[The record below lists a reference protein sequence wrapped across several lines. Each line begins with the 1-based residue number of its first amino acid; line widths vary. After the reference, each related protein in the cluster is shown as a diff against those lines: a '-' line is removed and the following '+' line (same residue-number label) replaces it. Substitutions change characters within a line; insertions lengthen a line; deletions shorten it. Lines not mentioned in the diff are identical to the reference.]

1 MKRERVTAHIDD
13 VRRADA
19 SDAHAIAEVIHYSTE
34 DSMPWLG
41 GRNTL
46 EEDRWWTSN
55 VLLHKTDA
63 WVATV
68 DDNIVGVVAL
78 HDGWLSQLFV
88 RTTAQGFGVGH
99 RLIEV
104 AKRESPQGLQL
115 WAFQRNAVAIR
126 FLESVGFTLIR
137 EGWSTGRHSAGD
149 AEGEPDRLYRWV
161 P

>member
-1 MKRERVTAHIDD
+1 MKRERVTVHIDD
-13 VRRADA
+13 VRRAEP

-34 DSMPWLG
+34 DAMPWLG

-46 EEDRWWTSN
+46 EEDRWWASH
-55 VLLHKTDA
+55 VLLHKTNA

-68 DDNIVGVVAL
+68 DGNVVGVVAL

-126 FLESVGFTLIR
+126 FLESVGFSLVR
-137 EGWSTGRHSAGD
+137 EGWSSGRHSAGD
-149 AEGEPDRLYRWV
+149 AAGEPDMLYRWV

>member
-1 MKRERVTAHIDD
+1 MRERIRTHIDE
-13 VRRADA
+13 VRRATL
-19 SDAHAIAEVIHYSTE
+19 SDARAIAEVIHYSTE
-34 DSMPWLG
+34 DSMPWLE
-41 GRNTL
+41 GRNSL
-46 EEDRWWTSN
+46 EEDRWWTEN
-55 VLLHKTDA
+55 VLLHKTQA

-68 DDNIVGVVAL
+68 DGNIAGVVAL

-115 WAFQRNAVAIR
+115 WAFQRNVVAMR
-126 FLESVGFTLIR
+126 FLESVGFVAVR
-137 EGWSTGRHSAGD
+137 EGWATGRHSAGD
-149 AEGEPDRLYRWV
+149 GAGEPDRLHRWV

>member
-1 MKRERVTAHIDD
+1 
-13 VRRADA
+13 
-19 SDAHAIAEVIHYSTE
+19 
-34 DSMPWLG
+34 MPWLG
-41 GRNTL
+41 GRNTI

-55 VLLHKTDA
+55 VLLHKTNA

-68 DDNIVGVVAL
+68 DGNIVGVVAL

-104 AKRESPQGLQL
+104 AKRESPEGLQL

-126 FLESVGFTLIR
+126 FLESVGFTLVAR
-137 EGWSTGRHSAGD
+137 GWSTGRHSAGD
-149 AEGEPDRLYRWV
+149 AEGEPDKLYRWV

>member
-13 VRRADA
+13 VRRATA
-19 SDAHAIAEVIHYSTE
+19 SDADAVAEVIHYSTA
-34 DSMPWLG
+34 DSMPWFT

-46 EEDRWWTSN
+46 DEDRWWASH
-55 VLLHKTDA
+55 VLLHKADV

-68 DDNIVGVVAL
+68 DGNIVGVVAL

-99 RLIEV
+99 RLVEV
-104 AKRESPQGLQL
+104 AKRENPRGLQL
-115 WAFQRNAVAIR
+115 WVFRRNAVAAR
-126 FLESVGFTLIR
+126 FLETVGFSLVR
-137 EGWSTGRHSAGD
+137 EGTSSGRHAAGGAD
-149 AEGEPDRLYRWV
+149 DEPELLYRWL